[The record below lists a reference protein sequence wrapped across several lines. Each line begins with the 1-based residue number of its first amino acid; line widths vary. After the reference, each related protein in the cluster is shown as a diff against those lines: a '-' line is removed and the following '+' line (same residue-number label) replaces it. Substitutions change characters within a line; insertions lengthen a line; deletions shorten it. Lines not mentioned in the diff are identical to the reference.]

1 MVDFNVILE
10 SVCERL
16 ESIGVKMFLHT
27 RPQAI
32 LDKLDEFVLVE
43 FASGIRTNVYG
54 EDNTADDFCWD
65 STSVAIEIFVKDK
78 TKAQNFSEASTKRV
92 SELLSQAI
100 ESFPCKDYDRG
111 IEMCKPRVLSTC
123 TSDGE
128 GFHYARINMRV
139 TTLVDSD

>member
-16 ESIGVKMFLHT
+16 EPLGVKMILHT
-27 RPQAI
+27 RPRAVMDR
-32 LDKLDEFVLVE
+32 LNEFIVIE

-54 EDNTADDFCWD
+54 EENTPDDFCWD
-65 STSVAIEIFVKDK
+65 STSVGVSIFVRDK
-78 TKAQNFSEASTKRV
+78 MKAQNFSEADSQRV

-100 ESFPCKDYDRG
+100 KPFPSKDYTLG
-111 IEMCKPRVLSTC
+111 IEMSKPRVLLTC

-128 GFHYARINMRV
+128 GFHYARFNMRV
-139 TTLVDSD
+139 TTLVDND